1 MAMNVLFKKIFS
13 IEGNIGAG
21 KTTLLGLLEKQ
32 IPNCKVI
39 YEPVN
44 EWKNVGG
51 TDLLKSFYTE
61 PKRWCF
67 TFELE
72 SMVSKIRLIKEA
84 LKSEY
89 DVILLERSLHTDKCF
104 QVASFYYDKL
114 NSMEMQI
121 LDDLRNDFMKEY
133 PVLNGIIYLDT
144 DVTECLARIKAR
156 GRTEESGIDKAY
168 LMKLEDLFL
177 TAKYGC
183 QMVMVDGSYD
193 PSNPQKTINMI
204 LKFINKCV

>member
-1 MAMNVLFKKIFS
+1 MTMNVLFKKIFS

-21 KTTLLGLLEKQ
+21 KTTLLQLLEKQ

-39 YEPVN
+39 YEPVS

-72 SMVSKIRLIKEA
+72 SMVSKVRKIKEA
-84 LKSEY
+84 LCSNY
-89 DVILLERSLHTDKCF
+89 DVILLERSIHSDKAF

-114 NSMEMQI
+114 SSMEMQL
-121 LDDLRNDFMKEY
+121 LDEIREDLMKDY
-133 PVLNGIIYLDT
+133 PVLNGVIYLDT
-144 DVTECLARIKAR
+144 DVNECLTRIKTR
-156 GRTEESGIDKAY
+156 GRTEENGIDKAY
-168 LMKLEDLFL
+168 LTKLEDLFL
-177 TAKYGC
+177 TTKYGC
-183 QMVMVDGSYD
+183 QMVMIDGGYD
-193 PSNPQKTINMI
+193 PSDATKTLNMV

>member
-1 MAMNVLFKKIFS
+1 MNVLFKKIFS

-39 YEPVN
+39 YEPVE

-51 TDLLKSFYTE
+51 SDLLKAFYNE

-72 SMVSKIRLIKEA
+72 SMISKIRKIKEA
-84 LKSEY
+84 ICSDY
-89 DVILLERSLHTDKCF
+89 DVILLERSIHTDKSF

-114 NSMEMQI
+114 SSMEMTL
-121 LDDLRNDFMKEY
+121 LDEIRTDLMKDY
-133 PVLNGIIYLDT
+133 PNLNGIIYLDT
-144 DVTECLARIKAR
+144 DVNVCLERIKSR
-156 GRTEESGIDKAY
+156 GRPEEQSIDKAY

-183 QMVMVDGSYD
+183 QMVMIDGQYD
-193 PSNPQKTINMI
+193 PKDPQKTINMI